1 MKRKKFLALALAGVM
16 TAATLTACAP
26 LEDLYDWFFGGGSSS
41 ASRGNGTGLDE
52 SETLENGIIQW
63 FGLPRANRQKDEAE
77 PMLQEVAKSFDP
89 ESWHYNNGNLNG
101 ELNDTAKAALDTI
114 AKDKLT
120 ETHLY
125 KRTAVDVWEVQPSQ
139 TDFDFSENRWLYYD
153 WLERGGVHSDTPTHS
168 SSWEPYSRLKSSIQ
182 STDAF
187 DLYAGTFQKNGKPCL
202 THPFLEIT
210 LPPLRSNR
218 PEGAFLRLWAGAGHS
233 PALPRIHS
241 HQSKDRKGASPWS

>member
-41 ASRGNGTGLDE
+41 ASRGNGTGLGE

-139 TDFDFSENRWLYYD
+139 TDFDPSPNRLLYEDLYSRSGNGATTD
-153 WLERGGVHSDTPTHS
+153 APTHS
-168 SSWEPYSRLKSSIQ
+168 SYMRSYSVVKSWMQ
-182 STDAF
+182 STYTSNV
-187 DLYAGTFQKNGKPCL
+187 YAGVFQKNGK
-202 THPFLEIT
+202 TYAAMVII
-210 LPPLRSNR
+210 
-218 PEGAFLRLWAGAGHS
+218 W
-233 PALPRIHS
+233 
-241 HQSKDRKGASPWS
+241 